1 MESTD
6 TIDDELRRVSA
17 EVDVLR
23 ARLEEAVGSNNVLKK
38 ENSELKNK
46 LAVSLT
52 PEQAQRL
59 KNDNKRF
66 LSLTERIN
74 NQRQAMEDRLKDKK
88 EELQNTEE
96 ELKTTN
102 EKLDSIICDR
112 DKVKRLVEGL
122 LAETDKLR
130 QEIVVL
136 KDGKS
141 FADFV
146 ELKRQIKCLKDE
158 NAVLNNGLTSD
169 QKGTLKFNLN
179 DIATMLKIDKT
190 HCNCGEDLTQR
201 RHQSQRVVVLDEME
215 SCPVNGYTDQ
225 RVPCCSESPFF
236 VECNKTT
243 PRSPTQATCNIQRRI
258 SLISP
263 PRTAMTPLLRSSAPP
278 TFRDKRRNLL
288 HSKSL
293 PGTAFRSTTQVP
305 VANKNYVGRRKPHSP
320 RWPTLVEL
328 RQEYNDR

>member
-1 MESTD
+1 VESTD

-23 ARLEEAVGSNNVLKK
+23 ARLDEAVGSNNGLKK
-38 ENSELKNK
+38 ENSDLKNK
-46 LAVSLT
+46 LAVSLS
-52 PEQAQRL
+52 PEQTQRL

-74 NQRQAMEDRLKDKK
+74 NQRQTMEDRLKEKK
-88 EELQNTEE
+88 QELQDTEE

-102 EKLDSIICDR
+102 EKLESVIADR

-158 NAVLNNGLTSD
+158 NTVLSNGLTSD
-169 QKGTLKFNLN
+169 QKGTLRFNLN
-179 DIATMLKIDKT
+179 DIATMLKIDKSN
-190 HCNCGEDLTQR
+190 CNCGEDLTQR
-201 RHQSQRVVVLDEME
+201 RYQSQRVVVLDEMDT
-215 SCPVNGYTDQ
+215 CPVSYPDQ

-236 VECNKTT
+236 VECNKNT
-243 PRSPTQATCNIQRRI
+243 PRSPMQATCNIQRRI

-263 PRTAMTPLLRSSAPP
+263 PRTAITPLLRSSAPS
-278 TFRDKRRNLL
+278 FRDNRRRNLL

-293 PGTAFRSTTQVP
+293 PGTAISHVPHVP
-305 VANKNYVGRRKPHSP
+305 VVNQNYVGRRKSKSP

-328 RQEYNDR
+328 RQVYNNR